1 MTFMDM
7 HEKAVVVTGS
17 GRGIG
22 RAIAL
27 DLAERGANVALF
39 DLNEADLSE
48 TAQRCAAKSVQAR
61 EYRVNVADETE
72 VTAALTRV
80 AADFGR
86 LDGLVNNA
94 GIVRDG
100 LLVKVKDGAIVGEM
114 TLDQWNAVIGVNL
127 TGVFLCGR
135 EAAKHMIEFG
145 NGGVIVNIS
154 SISRV
159 GNAGQSNYSAAKAG
173 VESMAVV
180 WAKELAR
187 YGIRAASVAPGF
199 TRTDILSTMRPEV
212 LNKLTAPVPLKR
224 LGLAEEIAHAVR
236 FIFENDFFTG
246 RCLEVDGGLRI

>member
-1 MTFMDM
+1 MDIRN
-7 HEKAVVVTGS
+7 KTVVVTGA

-27 DLAERGANVALF
+27 QLADEGADLALF
-39 DLNEADLSE
+39 DMNMEDLKQTAEAC
-48 TAQRCAAKSVQAR
+48 RAKSVQAR
-61 EYRVNVADETE
+61 EYRVNVAEEAE
-72 VTAALTRV
+72 VSAAMASV
-80 AADFGR
+80 DADFGR

-100 LLVKVKDGAIVGEM
+100 LLVKVKDGAVIGGMSAE
-114 TLDQWNAVIGVNL
+114 QWNAVIGVNL
-127 TGVFLCGR
+127 TGVFLCAR
-135 EAAKHMIEFG
+135 EAAKHMIERG

-199 TRTDILSTMRPEV
+199 THTEILSSMRPEV
-212 LNKLTAPVPLKR
+212 LNKMTAPVPLKR
-224 LGLAEEIAHAVR
+224 LGLPEEIAHAVL
-236 FIFENDFFTG
+236 FIFENDFCTG
-246 RCLEVDGGLRI
+246 RCLEIDGGLRL